1 MENDIRKELVVYEAE
16 KSVRELK
23 KRHKT
28 VLQHLMNGEGY
39 YIWGTGRLGKFCSEQ
54 MQKTH
59 NTLRGFIDNDKSRW
73 DTEKKIYSPACLS
86 EDDIIIAAS
95 LFYPQI
101 LEQLHKTGN
110 CLAVYYE
117 ELAYIM
123 EELDTYYMGFQNIF
137 TELEENKKAYIN
149 IFDVLCDDISKEI
162 YKNLLKFRMTL
173 DHRYTS
179 AALQLSLQYGSQD
192 FDELVVR
199 RFNEHTSFYDIGGF
213 DGQTTLDFIQRASA
227 YKKIY
232 FFEPDRY
239 MIEQT
244 KERLSQYSN
253 IEFYLAVVGNR
264 TGKIGFSSS
273 GDGSSFASE
282 EGGETVDMVCL
293 DDFIDS
299 SESYVKFDVEGFELS
314 ALEGCEQAIRKYKP
328 MLSVSLYHRAGD
340 IHALIN
346 RVLNWNADY
355 LVYLRHYTGTYA
367 DTRAYFIQPK

>member
-1 MENDIRKELVVYEAE
+1 M
-16 KSVRELK
+16 
-23 KRHKT
+23 
-28 VLQHLMNGEGY
+28 
-39 YIWGTGRLGKFCSEQ
+39 
-54 MQKTH
+54 
-59 NTLRGFIDNDKSRW
+59 
-73 DTEKKIYSPACLS
+73 
-86 EDDIIIAAS
+86 
-95 LFYPQI
+95 
-101 LEQLHKTGN
+101 
-110 CLAVYYE
+110 
-117 ELAYIM
+117 
-123 EELDTYYMGFQNIF
+123 
-137 TELEENKKAYIN
+137 
-149 IFDVLCDDISKEI
+149 
-162 YKNLLKFRMTL
+162 
-173 DHRYTS
+173 
-179 AALQLSLQYGSQD
+179 QLSLQYGSQD

>member
-299 SESYVKFDVEGFELS
+299 SESYVKF
-314 ALEGCEQAIRKYKP
+314 GCEQAIRKYKP